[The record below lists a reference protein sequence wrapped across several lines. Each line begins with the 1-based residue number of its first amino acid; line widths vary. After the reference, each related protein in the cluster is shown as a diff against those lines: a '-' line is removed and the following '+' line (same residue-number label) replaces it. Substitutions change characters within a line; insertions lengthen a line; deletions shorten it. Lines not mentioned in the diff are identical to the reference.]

1 MNEDRFE
8 ELAALDALDLLEGAD
23 KAEFEGMLERNPT
36 LRDQARDLREAGA
49 ALAYAAPPATPPE
62 ALKARILASIKSG
75 APGSSRSHL
84 ISFPILIPWAVAAC
98 FALVAAGMGIFGL
111 MARSENRL
119 LREQKGLAEVNL
131 HSEQIQLQ
139 AERIV
144 DHREIADARGQ
155 AAEARR
161 RLADSEHMIAD
172 LNQKLESQN
181 DLAKL
186 KIATLA
192 SMLGNSPQALAVAV
206 WDPSRQQGVLSV
218 AKLPVLA
225 KGQDYQLW
233 VIDPHY
239 PGPVNGGVFTVDPAN
254 GDAHLTFK
262 ADKPIRAAV
271 KFAISRERA
280 GGVPEPQGPIVLL
293 SQ

>member
-1 MNEDRFE
+1 MTDDRFE
-8 ELAALDALDLLEGAD
+8 ELAALDALDLLESAE
-23 KAEFEGMLERNPT
+23 KAEFQAMLERDPA
-36 LRDQARDLREAGA
+36 LRDQARQLREAGA
-49 ALAYAAPPATPPE
+49 ALAYTAPPVTPPE
-62 ALKARILASIKSG
+62 ALKARILASSKSG
-75 APGSSRSHL
+75 VPGASRL
-84 ISFPILIPWAVAAC
+84 RAISFPSLIPWAAAAC
-98 FALVAAGMGIFGL
+98 FALAAAFMGAFY
-111 MARSENRL
+111 ASTRTETRL
-119 LREQKGLAEVNL
+119 LRQQKELAELTLQSARIEV
-131 HSEQIQLQ
+131 Q

-144 DHREIADARGQ
+144 NRRELADARGL
-155 AAEARR
+155 AAESRR
-161 RLADSEHMIAD
+161 RQADSERLIAD

-271 KFAISRERA
+271 KFAVSRERA
-280 GGVPEPQGPIVLL
+280 GGVPSPQGPIVLL